1 MSDAV
6 LVALIAGAPGVIAT
20 ILGFINNALVR
31 RQGAKSEGHL
41 IETKEAV
48 KETKTAMQH
57 LEKNTNSITDALVK
71 VTAESSRAIG
81 RLEGHA
87 EAKAESKAEQKKPE

>member
-1 MSDAV
+1 MSDTV
-6 LVALIAGAPGVIAT
+6 LIALIAGAPGVLAS
-20 ILGFINNALVR
+20 ILGFINNILVR
-31 RQGAKSEGHL
+31 RQGKTSEGHL
-41 IETKEAV
+41 IETKTAV
-48 KETKTAMQH
+48 QETKTAMEH

-87 EAKAESKAEQKKPE
+87 EAKAETREAEKKP